1 MNASLICTLFGHIYV
16 VLTITE
22 VSGKDSLDGVYEMC
36 SLLVQKVLG
45 NRLIDLLYKLQQI
58 IMISCQIKHFY
69 DIYHII

>member
-22 VSGKDSLDGVYEMC
+22 VGGKDSLDGVCEMC

-45 NRLIDLLYKLQQI
+45 NRLTDLRYKLQI

-69 DIYHII
+69 DIHQII